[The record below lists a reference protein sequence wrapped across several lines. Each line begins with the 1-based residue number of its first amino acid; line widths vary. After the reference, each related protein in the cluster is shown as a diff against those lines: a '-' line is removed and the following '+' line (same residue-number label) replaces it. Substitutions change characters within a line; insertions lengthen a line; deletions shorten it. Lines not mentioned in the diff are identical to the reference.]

1 MDDVSRIHIPK
12 NMVPFAENL
21 DQVVL
26 PSPSRGETVLDRC
39 VDTNTSVQYCAEL
52 QVLAA
57 QLQHDGSAGPAGQD
71 QEDLH
76 LPQHHRGRAQVGTV
90 DRDRDRDRV
99 DGVLQ
104 QNIFRTD
111 YYSRILFPA
120 AFIALN
126 CVYWCV
132 VLI

>member
-39 VDTNTSVQYCAEL
+39 VDINTSVQDCAEL
-52 QVLAA
+52 QMLAA
-57 QLQHDGSAGPAGQD
+57 QLQHDGSAGLAGQD

-76 LPQHHRGRAQVGTV
+76 LPQHHRGRAQVGTL
-90 DRDRDRDRV
+90 DRDR
-99 DGVLQ
+99 VLQ